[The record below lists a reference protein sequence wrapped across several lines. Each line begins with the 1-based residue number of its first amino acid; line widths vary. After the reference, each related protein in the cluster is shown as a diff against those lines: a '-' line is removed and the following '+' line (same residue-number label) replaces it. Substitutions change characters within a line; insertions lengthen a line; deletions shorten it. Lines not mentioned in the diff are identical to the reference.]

1 MSIFLL
7 FYYIYVN
14 YNNYTYNNEIATNEP
29 LFTVDIKIKD
39 NIKKTIKA
47 YPDDQPEKLAY
58 DFCVENM
65 LGKGPLKKFVY
76 IIKEKMDKIN
86 GTFNEEINYCN
97 EDNM

>member
-1 MSIFLL
+1 MYTYTVLL
-7 FYYIYVN
+7 LKII
-14 YNNYTYNNEIATNEP
+14 YNNEATTNEP
-29 LFTVDIKIKD
+29 LFNVEIKIKD
-39 NIKKTIKA
+39 NIKTIKI
-47 YPDDQPEKLAY
+47 YQDDQPEKLAY

-86 GTFNEEINYCN
+86 RTFNEEINYCN